1 MKNHNM
7 NHPQFAETEVK
18 IIILCENCSQKLRI
32 PKRKK
37 KLRVTCPTCRHEFN
51 YKRYLFGFSSNNKK
65 PLIVG
70 LVGSLIG
77 FFLVEIVNFNRAL
90 VSSTNPLVAT
100 MITIGAFAICFGAVL
115 GGAEGFFRKNKTR
128 LYYGLKVGAIL
139 GLISGV
145 ISGFIAQIIYSFILS
160 FFIGQSIRSLS
171 GEIFAR
177 AVGWCILGLL
187 LGIAYGIKENT
198 FGDLKFG
205 LIGGAIGGFIGGLLF
220 DPLSILIQFGGGTI
234 GRLVAFS
241 ILGMTI
247 SVSIN
252 YFREV
257 AIARNRPEMYQQITR
272 KLPPN
277 PRLLLPD
284 STKKDR

>member
-1 MKNHNM
+1 M
-7 NHPQFAETEVK
+7 NQPKSAENEVK
-18 IIILCENCSQKLRI
+18 LIILCENCSQKLRI

-51 YKRYLFGFSSNNKK
+51 YKRYLFGFSSNNRK

-70 LVGSLIG
+70 LIGSLIG
-77 FFLVEIVNFNRAL
+77 FLLVEIVNFNRAL
-90 VSSTNPLVAT
+90 AATNPLIAT
-100 MITIGAFAICFGAVL
+100 MITIGAFGMCFGAVM

-145 ISGFIAQIIYSFILS
+145 ISGFIAQLIYSYILS
-160 FFIGQSIRSLS
+160 IFLVKSDPSLAVFM
-171 GEIFAR
+171 FAR
-177 AVGWCILGLL
+177 TIGWCILGIL
-187 LGIAYGIKENT
+187 LGASYGIKENT
-198 FGDLKFG
+198 LGDLKFG
-205 LIGGAIGGFIGGLLF
+205 LIGGAIGGTIGGFFF
-220 DPLSILIQFGGGTI
+220 DPLSIAIQIGGGTI

-257 AIARNRPEMYQQITR
+257 AIRRNRPEMYQEITR

-284 STKKDR
+284 STTKPK